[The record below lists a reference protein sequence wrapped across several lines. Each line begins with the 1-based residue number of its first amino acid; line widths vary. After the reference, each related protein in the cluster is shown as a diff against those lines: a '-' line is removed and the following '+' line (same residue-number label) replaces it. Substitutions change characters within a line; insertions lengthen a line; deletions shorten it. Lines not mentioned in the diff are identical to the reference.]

1 MLDFMKF
8 AVFSSARAIKCG
20 SGVIRLEKRLFS
32 LLSKVIQR
40 DKISLQLTTLLVS
53 N

>member
-8 AVFSSARAIKCG
+8 AVFSKTQAIKYS
-20 SGVIRLEKRLFS
+20 SGVILLEKRLFS
-32 LLSKVIQR
+32 LLSKVIQQ

-53 N
+53 K